1 MWDIGVSGMQPMAHE
16 NRLLGHSV
24 LCRAEKLLEGK
35 VAGYVEQWVNSA
47 VLRGSHM
54 E

>member
-1 MWDIGVSGMQPMAHE
+1 MGGMQPMAHE

-24 LCRAEKLLEGK
+24 LCRAEKLLEGQ
-35 VAGYVEQWVNSA
+35 VEGYVEQWVNPA
-47 VLRGSHM
+47 VLRGSPM